1 MKYIEGTRV
10 TWKDQVRGVPRKET
24 MEKIVIEATRRE
36 VTGKK
41 VRFLRREGKL
51 PAVLFGYGVDST
63 PITLDLKE
71 ASRTLSHVGSSTL
84 VTIALDGKEYNT
96 LVRER
101 QQDVIYRTL
110 THVDF
115 QAVSMTETVRA
126 QVSIHI
132 VGDHDIAAVENYGA
146 IINTGLDVLEIE
158 CLPQDLPERIEVE
171 LTGLSEI
178 GDSILVKD
186 LTLPQGVVALD
197 DPEALV
203 VVVSAPIS
211 EEEPEEEEILEE
223 GAEPEVI
230 EKGYGEEED

>member
-1 MKYIEGTRV
+1 
-10 TWKDQVRGVPRKET
+10 

-51 PAVLFGYGVDST
+51 PAVIFGYGVEPT

-71 ASRTLSHVGSSTL
+71 ASRTLASVGSSTL
-84 VTIALDGKEYNT
+84 VTINLDGKEYNV

-101 QQDVIYRTL
+101 QQDVIYRNL

-126 QVSIHI
+126 QVAIHI
-132 VGDHDIAAVENYGA
+132 VGDHEIPAVENYGA

-171 LTGLSEI
+171 LTSLAEI

-186 LTLPQGVVALD
+186 LPMPKGVVALD
-197 DPEALV
+197 DPDALV
-203 VVVSAPIS
+203 VVVSAPIA
-211 EEEPEEEEILEE
+211 EEAAEREETLEE

-230 EKGYGEEED
+230 EKGYGDEEE